1 MHRECIEVI
10 MPTCHRPAL
19 TLLSLV
25 VSCGLF
31 SGCIGEPDNEAIA
44 PLPGEYQAILDE
56 IVATTGAP
64 GGVMGIMSP
73 TLWAAGASGVANLDT
88 GEPMTPDMKVRIA
101 SMTKT
106 FTAAVVMKLVDE
118 GLLSLDDTLEKWLP
132 GVVERS
138 DQITLRMILN
148 HTAGIHDGLTFEIL
162 VDWMLHD
169 PDRQWSQQEM
179 LDWIGSFPLDFDPGT
194 DYSYSNAGYYILGVI
209 VERATGKTF
218 QEALDEYV
226 LSKKGLKDTE
236 VIAGLTAGAPTQ
248 FYSVPVDGMEIVN
261 VTNWNLSWDWTAGSG
276 VTTVSD
282 MLHFLDLLFV
292 KDLLSPQALQEMT
305 TVTSPADRYG
315 FGMNVT
321 TYQGKVLY
329 SHSGANP
336 GNISIWVFIPEI
348 NSGFFFALN
357 RLDLTDLMTVMD
369 ELQSVVH
376 RTSDPL
382 IAQETRGR

>member
-1 MHRECIEVI
+1 
-10 MPTCHRPAL
+10 
-19 TLLSLV
+19 
-25 VSCGLF
+25 
-31 SGCIGEPDNEAIA
+31 
-44 PLPGEYQAILDE
+44 
-56 IVATTGAP
+56 
-64 GGVMGIMSP
+64 
-73 TLWAAGASGVANLDT
+73 
-88 GEPMTPDMKVRIA
+88 
-101 SMTKT
+101 
-106 FTAAVVMKLVDE
+106 MKLVDE

-148 HTAGIHDGLTFEIL
+148 HTAGIHDDLTFSIL
-162 VDWMLHD
+162 VDRMLNKTEH
-169 PDRQWSQQEM
+169 QWSQQEI
-179 LDWIGSFPLDFDPGT
+179 LDSIGSFSLDFPPGT

-218 QEALDEYV
+218 QEALNEYV
-226 LSKKGLKDTE
+226 LSRKGLKDTE
-236 VIAGLTAGAPTQ
+236 VLAGLTAGSPTQ
-248 FYSVPVDGMEIVN
+248 FYAVPFDGAELVN

-292 KDLLSPQALQEMT
+292 EDLLSPQALQEMT

-321 TYQGKVLY
+321 TYQGKVVY

-336 GNISIWVFIPEI
+336 GNIGIWVFLPEI
-348 NSGFFFALN
+348 NAGFFFAVN

-369 ELQSVVH
+369 EMQSAVH
-376 RTSDPL
+376 RVNDLL
-382 IAQETRGR
+382 IAQETKGE